1 MYRSRVIPCLLLSGQ
16 GLVKTQKFKNPVYI
30 GDAINAVRI
39 FSEKEVDEL
48 CLLDID
54 ASKDGQEPNYQLIE
68 ELAGECFMPLAYGG
82 GVRNM
87 DQVYRLIRSGVEKI
101 VINSTLCEDTTIIR
115 EISDTFGSQAVMAAI
130 DVRKSMFGKY
140 KIYSHSGSTEVKAG
154 LESHIEALNTAG
166 VGEIFINSIDK
177 DGTMTG
183 FDLDLIKK
191 VSERTN
197 VPVIACGGAGNEQ
210 HLKDAINIGGASAVA
225 AGSMFIFHGKHRA
238 VLINYPSDIQI

>member
-30 GDAINAVRI
+30 GDAVNAVRI

-48 CLLDID
+48 CVLDIN

-101 VINSTLCEDTTIIR
+101 VINSTLCEDTTIIK

-130 DVRKSMFGKY
+130 DVRKSLFGKY
-140 KIYSHSGSTEVKAG
+140 KIYSHSGSTEVKTG
-154 LESHIEALNTAG
+154 LENHIEALNKAG

-177 DGTMTG
+177 DGTMIG

-225 AGSMFIFHGKHRA
+225 AGSMFVFHGKHRA